1 MQLPTQ
7 NNSHYC
13 CRVEAVR
20 CLGLF
25 SMLPSAMDTG
35 GVASSQRL
43 ALLRTALAFD
53 CAAPVKQMA
62 AQALCDLALIRYILC
77 GARAIVHL
85 ICSP

>member
-1 MQLPTQ
+1 MQLPMQ
-7 NNSHYC
+7 NNGHCC
-13 CRVEAVR
+13 CRMEAVR

-25 SMLPSAMDTG
+25 SMLPSAMDAD

-62 AQALCDLALIRYILC
+62 AQALCDLALIRCSLC
-77 GARAIVHL
+77 GATVVVHP